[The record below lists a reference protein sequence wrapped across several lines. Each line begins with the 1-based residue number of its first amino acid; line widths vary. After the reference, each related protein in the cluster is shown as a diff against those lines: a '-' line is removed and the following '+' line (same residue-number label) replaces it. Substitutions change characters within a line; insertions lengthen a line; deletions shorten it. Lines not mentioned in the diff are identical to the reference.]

1 MALFNG
7 SRFAF
12 GDKSMFKELL
22 PLLRQRAVLMTVCV
36 VEDGSLRVNIMPKKT
51 GTEDAAKS
59 GADSNTALTTPL
71 SVTGTAEEL
80 DRDLPQAIVEFVG
93 SHLTLKQ
100 SLEAT
105 QAEMDAADKLAK
117 AEAKN
122 KFQTG
127 KKPTPATTAAKTSEK
142 PEPPKPPA
150 PPSLFDFPETAPAT
164 PAVEAKAAT
173 TPEPPAMRTA
183 TAVAPAPSA
192 TTVESATDEEDELW
206 NECSGNDT
214 EESAAA

>member
-1 MALFNG
+1 
-7 SRFAF
+7 
-12 GDKSMFKELL
+12 MFKELL

-164 PAVEAKAAT
+164 PAVEAKAAA
-173 TPEPPAMRTA
+173 TPEPPAVRTA

>member
-1 MALFNG
+1 
-7 SRFAF
+7 
-12 GDKSMFKELL
+12 MFKELL

-36 VEDGSLRVNIMPKKT
+36 VEAGSLRVNIMPKKT
-51 GTEDAAKS
+51 GTEDAAKG

-80 DRDLPQAIVEFVG
+80 DRDLPQAIVEFVA

-105 QAEMDAADKLAK
+105 QAEMDAADKLVK

-173 TPEPPAMRTA
+173 TPAPPAVRTA

-192 TTVESATDEEDELW
+192 TTGESATDEEDELW

>member
-1 MALFNG
+1 
-7 SRFAF
+7 
-12 GDKSMFKELL
+12 
-22 PLLRQRAVLMTVCV
+22 MTVCV
-36 VEDGSLRVNIMPKKT
+36 VEDSNVRVNIMPKKT
-51 GTEDAAKS
+51 GTEDAAKG

-80 DRDLPQAIVEFVG
+80 DRDLPQAIVEFVA

-150 PPSLFDFPETAPAT
+150 PQSLFDFPETCGWSKGCCDPG
-164 PAVEAKAAT
+164 AAT
-173 TPEPPAMRTA
+173 GCADGHRCCSRTKRDHGR
-183 TAVAPAPSA
+183 
-192 TTVESATDEEDELW
+192 ER
-206 NECSGNDT
+206 NR
-214 EESAAA
+214 

>member
-1 MALFNG
+1 
-7 SRFAF
+7 
-12 GDKSMFKELL
+12 MFKELL

-51 GTEDAAKS
+51 GTEDAAKG

-80 DRDLPQAIVEFVG
+80 DRDLPQAIVEFVA

-122 KFQTG
+122 KFQAG
-127 KKPTPATTAAKTSEK
+127 EK
-142 PEPPKPPA
+142 A
-150 PPSLFDFPETAPAT
+150 HTRHHGGQDLR
-164 PAVEAKAAT
+164 EA
-173 TPEPPAMRTA
+173 RTA
-183 TAVAPAPSA
+183 EAAGAS
-192 TTVESATDEEDELW
+192 ESVRL
-206 NECSGNDT
+206 S
-214 EESAAA
+214 